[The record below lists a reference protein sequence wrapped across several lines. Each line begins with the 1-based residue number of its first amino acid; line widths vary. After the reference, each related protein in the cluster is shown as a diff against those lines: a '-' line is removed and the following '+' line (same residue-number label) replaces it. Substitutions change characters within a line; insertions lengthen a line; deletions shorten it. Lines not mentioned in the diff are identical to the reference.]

1 MAADEQHGD
10 PIQAAYWRANVRL
23 ITVLTVV
30 WAVVSFVPLLF
41 ARELTLT
48 IFGAPFSLWVAAQG
62 APIVYVLLV
71 WIYERRMDRLDRRR
85 RAGADG

>member
-1 MAADEQHGD
+1 MAADEQHED

-23 ITVLTVV
+23 IAVLTVV
-30 WAVVSFVPLLF
+30 WAIVSFVPLLF
-41 ARELTLT
+41 ARDLSLT
-48 IFGAPFSLWVAAQG
+48 IFGAPFSLWIAAQG

-85 RAGADG
+85 RAGPDG

>member
-1 MAADEQHGD
+1 MAADEQHED

-23 ITVLTVV
+23 ITALTVV

-41 ARELTLT
+41 ARDLTLT

-71 WIYERRMDRLDRRR
+71 WIYERRMDRLDRLRVGR
-85 RAGADG
+85 DG